1 MGHLFLKEG
10 IMKFFKYIFCFIG
23 IIAAIVLA
31 NMTYDYIKVIWYG
44 NAIEKTI
51 EDFNSEV
58 E

>member
-1 MGHLFLKEG
+1 
-10 IMKFFKYIFCFIG
+10 MKFFKYIFCFIG